1 MSVCECVCEWGVG
14 VAVSGVCAK
23 NPLPVIKRK
32 IVQ

>member
-1 MSVCECVCEWGVG
+1 MYVCVCEWGVG